1 MAEFIKLAS
10 NIVPSGAQLVN
21 LTAPDGTK
29 IRAATFKRDDA
40 RATVVL
46 LTGWSEFIE
55 KYFEVIS
62 DLHARNFSVVA
73 MDWRGQGLSERYGSD
88 RRRGHIDD
96 FISYADDITML
107 SDEAT
112 RRGFPGP
119 QLLMSHSM
127 GGAPALQLLARG
139 DRRFAAAVLCAPM
152 TQIFPN
158 LLVRRVVHLLSSAA
172 VFAGAKYAGA
182 GPARGAGETFED
194 NPLTSDRT
202 RYQRFIEL
210 KGAYPDATIEAP
222 SLGWVRA
229 ASIAISDLHRPTYF
243 ERLATPVLILS
254 AGVDALVSSLDHVK
268 IAARN
273 PLISRI
279 LIDDARHEIMMERDE
294 LRDRYWL
301 AFDEFVEAA
310 LARNQTKAAPVRT
323 P

>member
-1 MAEFIKLAS
+1 MTEFIKVA
-10 NIVPSGAQLVN
+10 NNPAPSGAQLIN

-29 IRAATFKRDDA
+29 IRAATFMRDDA
-40 RATVVL
+40 CATVVL

-55 KYFEVIS
+55 KYFEVIT
-62 DLHARNFSVVA
+62 DLQSRNFSVVA

-88 RRRGHIDD
+88 RRRGHIEN
-96 FISYADDITML
+96 FTLYADDIAML

-139 DRRFAAAVLCAPM
+139 DRRFAGAVLCAPM
-152 TQIFPN
+152 TQIFSNP
-158 LLVRRVVHLLSSAA
+158 LIKRVVHLLSSAA
-172 VFAGAKYAGA
+172 VLAGARYAVA
-182 GPARGAGETFED
+182 GPARGVGAPFED
-194 NPLTSDRT
+194 NPLTSDRS

-210 KGAYPDATIEAP
+210 KEAKPEAVIEAP

-229 ASIAISDLHRPTYF
+229 ASVAISELHQPTYF
-243 ERLATPVLILS
+243 ERLATPVLIVS
-254 AGVDALVSSLDHVK
+254 AGVDALVNSKDHEK
-268 IAARN
+268 IAARH
-273 PLISRI
+273 PLISRV
-279 LIDDARHEIMMERDE
+279 LIDEARHEILMERDE
-294 LRDRYWL
+294 LRGRYWL

-310 LARNQTKAAPVRT
+310 LARSQPKAASVRA